1 MLDLLSEYALVPV
14 TDLFILDYDNIIGF
28 QPVDQLVRFE
38 KGVFTLARM
47 ADRAA
52 QKTDDRME
60 VRIDHACQFNED
72 PEDDAKQRQE
82 DGAPDL
88 IEEDDDS

>member
-1 MLDLLSEYALVPV
+1 MIIVYFVCLKEGIFF
-14 TDLFILDYDNIIGF
+14 LFR
-28 QPVDQLVRFE
+28 V
-38 KGVFTLARM
+38 
-47 ADRAA
+47 AA
-52 QKTDDRME
+52 YPSAQSDHRME
-60 VRIDHACQFNED
+60 VRIDHACQFNEN